1 MARLQTLSSHSGKRK
16 QRKPQNGWTIILL
29 SGTLTILFALL
40 FLLAIVPVISPTT
53 GADVADLL
61 RAFVGPA
68 PVAAL
73 ESVSY
78 QFQDAFNQFRSQVSG
93 QSEIQWSNQPQSN
106 TVTTTVIS
114 TATPTTIPNT
124 PQAIAKVPLA
134 QNIPIT
140 TPTATPAPVNA
151 VMVDPP
157 QIGWQ
162 AYGSE
167 MNGQPIMARTMQLLD
182 PTRSYTGVAL
192 VRIDLSKLQL
202 HMMPGN
208 IEPSHPSGIN
218 QAIADLGQIP
228 PADQSNLVAAFNGG
242 FKGIHGHFGMMVN
255 GFTLLPPIDGLG
267 TVAIY
272 QDGHVAIGTWGT
284 DLTQT
289 PDMIAFRQNCP
300 PLIDAGQINPGLYL
314 DNRKAWGYT
323 GNSDITWRTGLGIT
337 QDGRYLIY
345 AVGNGTSAAT
355 LAEALQNAGAYNAM
369 QLDINQYYAH
379 FYTYTPANDPSK
391 GFTMTGEPL
400 LAEMIYNPHLYLTPN
415 VRDFFYLTLK

>member
-1 MARLQTLSSHSGKRK
+1 MARLQSLASYGGRQKQHHSKS
-16 QRKPQNGWTIILL
+16 GWKIVLL
-29 SGTLTILFALL
+29 SGTLTIFILLL
-40 FLLAIVPVISPTT
+40 FLLAVVPVISPST

-61 RAFVGPA
+61 RAVVGPA
-68 PVAAL
+68 PVALL
-73 ESVSY
+73 ESTSY
-78 QFQDAFNQFRSQVSG
+78 HFQDVFNQVRSQISGG
-93 QSEIQWSNQPQSN
+93 QSELQWSTQPQNATEPALIAPSTTHPN
-106 TVTTTVIS
+106 DSSSVQVLPQNMPAAASEPVHNVVT
-114 TATPTTIPNT
+114 
-124 PQAIAKVPLA
+124 
-134 QNIPIT
+134 
-140 TPTATPAPVNA
+140 
-151 VMVDPP
+151 DPP

-162 AYGSE
+162 AYGPE
-167 MNGQPIMARTMQLLD
+167 TNGQPIMARTMQLLD

-208 IEPSHPSGIN
+208 VEPAHPSGIN
-218 QAIADLGQIP
+218 QAIPNLGMIP
-228 PADQSNLVAAFNGG
+228 PADQGKLIAAFNGG
-242 FKGIHGHFGMMVN
+242 FKGVHGHFGMMVN

-272 QDGHVAIGTWGT
+272 QDGHIAIGTWGT
-284 DLTQT
+284 ELTQT

-300 PLIDAGQINPGLYL
+300 PLMDAGQINPGLYL

-379 FYTYTPANDPSK
+379 FYTYTPANDPAK

-400 LAEMIYNPHLYLTPN
+400 LAEMIYNPHLYLTPSA
-415 VRDFFYLTLK
+415 RDFFYLTLK